1 MVAAP
6 PPSRAGSLVHR
17 PSLEQGY
24 AGAGGTRHHH
34 RHHAAVA
41 SAGCS
46 FGPSAPAM
54 ELRPRRS
61 SSCSHDARGQDG
73 HNSPPHEEEE
83 EENEEVL
90 KPHTG
95 MTIRLTPELLGRFK
109 EPGPKPKME
118 LVLKSAEEG
127 ELLVV
132 TPPSQKY
139 HRMITSFD

>member
-1 MVAAP
+1 
-6 PPSRAGSLVHR
+6 
-17 PSLEQGY
+17 
-24 AGAGGTRHHH
+24 
-34 RHHAAVA
+34 
-41 SAGCS
+41 
-46 FGPSAPAM
+46 M

-61 SSCSHDARGQDG
+61 SSGR
-73 HNSPPHEEEE
+73 HNSPPHEEEEEEEE

-95 MTIRLTPELLGRFK
+95 MTIRLTPELLGRLK

-132 TPPSQKY
+132 TPPSQIY